1 MANILIYKIMFNPTV
16 GKLFEIYQYFKT
28 FSCNVRVSKNKDKRL
43 IDSHSY
49 IGLMSLGLHQ
59 YDEIHICFDSN
70 INLNAIKN
78 KLDLLSI

>member
-28 FSCNVRVSKNKDKRL
+28 FSCNVRVSNNKDKRL

-49 IGLMSLGLHQ
+49 IGLCHWVYTNMMRYIYVL
-59 YDEIHICFDSN
+59 IVI
-70 INLNAIKN
+70 
-78 KLDLLSI
+78 